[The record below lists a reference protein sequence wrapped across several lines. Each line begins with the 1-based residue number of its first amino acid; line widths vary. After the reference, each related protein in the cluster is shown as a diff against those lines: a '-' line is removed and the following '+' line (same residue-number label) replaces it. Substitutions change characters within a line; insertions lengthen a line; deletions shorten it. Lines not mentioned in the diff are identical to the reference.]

1 MSRTPGHE
9 RPSAFAA
16 QVDALRDALRANPC
30 APEQPHERS
39 LRVAM
44 ATAGFASEVVAAW
57 HAQALHRGHRAR
69 YRLTEEHYTYAS
81 AVLAWSLWKADV
93 ARWVAQVGPEQAA
106 DPDAQGRPAKPG
118 SANPDSMHAPPH
130 WPAHPERAGAVL
142 AFFAAL

>member
-1 MSRTPGHE
+1 
-9 RPSAFAA
+9 
-16 QVDALRDALRANPC
+16 
-30 APEQPHERS
+30 
-39 LRVAM
+39 M
-44 ATAGFASEVVAAW
+44 ATAGFASEVIAAW

-106 DPDAQGRPAKPG
+106 DPDASGRPAKP
-118 SANPDSMHAPPH
+118 SSTTSPDALIAPPH